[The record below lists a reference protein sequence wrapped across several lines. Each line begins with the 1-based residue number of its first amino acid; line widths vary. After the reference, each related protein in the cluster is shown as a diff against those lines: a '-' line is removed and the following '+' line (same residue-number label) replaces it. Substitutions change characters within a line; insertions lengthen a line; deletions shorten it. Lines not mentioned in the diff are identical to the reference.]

1 MVPTIIEYLGLGL
14 AFLLWS
20 IGNLLTGW
28 FCGTFGLL
36 GVDKEEVSSPTLNA
50 LGALVGIFSFFVY
63 VFINPTL
70 EDDKTDDPNGI
81 FEAEEQESDNESNY
95 LFKETKHESI
105 KSIQIEDDTFAAKYK
120 ENKILYFIIK
130 HRKRFLGI
138 IMGISAGIL
147 YGINLIPFQRWYENP
162 QTPEY
167 SNSDG
172 PNDHNPMMY
181 VISQFSGIF
190 LFSTFVMAVY
200 TVVKKNRPV
209 IYPETIFPAIISGM
223 MWGIASACFM
233 TSNGILGI
241 RVSQPIIVVLPM
253 VISSLWSVIVFKEIQ
268 GKRNLILLSIG
279 ILLNIASVLLTVLSV
294 AT

>member
-1 MVPTIIEYLGLGL
+1 MVYNNEFLSAEWFGWLGTILAAIFFGSNYVVVKKFPVGDGIAYQWFMGLGILLTGYIAMFVSGFPNWEYSGLLGGSLWALGNVMVPTIIEYLGLGL

-138 IMGISAGIL
+138 IMGISAG
-147 YGINLIPFQRWYENP
+147 
-162 QTPEY
+162 
-167 SNSDG
+167 
-172 PNDHNPMMY
+172 
-181 VISQFSGIF
+181 
-190 LFSTFVMAVY
+190 
-200 TVVKKNRPV
+200 
-209 IYPETIFPAIISGM
+209 
-223 MWGIASACFM
+223 
-233 TSNGILGI
+233 
-241 RVSQPIIVVLPM
+241 
-253 VISSLWSVIVFKEIQ
+253 SSLSIKS
-268 GKRNLILLSIG
+268 RLRSLLF
-279 ILLNIASVLLTVLSV
+279 
-294 AT
+294 